1 MDIAQKLKEKNTNGA
16 ESGRL
21 KTREKKMEKV
31 QKKTD
36 IKALA
41 MKYAVVIALLAMCI
55 VLSIANNKFLTKANL
70 TSIIKQI
77 SIQSIVAIGTTM
89 IIITGNIDLSVGS
102 IVAFGGVSVGLMLKA
117 GVPIPAAILITVIAC
132 GCLGFISGG
141 VTAKLKL
148 HSFLVT
154 LALMEAFR
162 GIAQTMVNGLPVS
175 NFPDA
180 FGKIASISIGPVPI
194 LVLYMILLYI
204 IFSYMMKYTAFG
216 RAIYAVGGNQESAR
230 LSGINIEK
238 VKTMTF
244 VLSSCL
250 CGLAGVL
257 LTAKLRSGDP
267 TSGNGWEMDT
277 IAGAIIGGTNMMGG
291 EGKLVGTIIGLLF
304 IGVLDDG
311 MVLLGV
317 SAYMQ
322 SVIKGLVI
330 FGAVILNSIQKRS
343 SANA

>member
-1 MDIAQKLKEKNTNGA
+1 
-16 ESGRL
+16 
-21 KTREKKMEKV
+21 MEKV
-31 QKKTD
+31 QEKMN
-36 IKALA
+36 IKDFA
-41 MKYAVVIALLAMCI
+41 MKYAVVIALVVMCI
-55 VLSIANNKFLTKANL
+55 ALSIANNKFLTQANM

-102 IVAFGGVSVGLMLKA
+102 IVAFGGVCTGLMLKG
-117 GVPIPAAILITVIAC
+117 GVPIPIAILIAIIAC
-132 GCLGFISGG
+132 GCLGLVSGG

-162 GIAQTMVNGLPVS
+162 GIAQTMVSGLPVS
-175 NFPDA
+175 GFPDV
-180 FGKIASISIGPVPI
+180 FGKIASASLGPVPI
-194 LVLYMILLYI
+194 LVIYMIVLYA
-204 IFSYMMKYTAFG
+204 IFTYMMKYTAFG
-216 RAIYAVGGNQESAR
+216 RSIYAVGGNQESAR
-230 LSGINIEK
+230 LSGINVEK
-238 VKTMTF
+238 VKTLTF
-244 VLSSCL
+244 VISSCL

-267 TSGNGWEMDT
+267 TAGNGWEMDT

-291 EGKLVGTIIGLLF
+291 EGNLVGTIIGLLF

-322 SVIKGLVI
+322 SVVKGLVI

-343 SANA
+343 SK

>member
-1 MDIAQKLKEKNTNGA
+1 
-16 ESGRL
+16 
-21 KTREKKMEKV
+21 MEKA

-36 IKALA
+36 IGSFA
-41 MKYAVVIALLAMCI
+41 MRYAVVIALVVMCI
-55 VLSIANNKFLTKANL
+55 VLAILNNRFLTKANI

-102 IVAFGGVSVGLMLKA
+102 IVAFGGVSVGMMLKA
-117 GVPIPAAILITVIAC
+117 GIPIPVAIILAVLAC
-132 GCLGFISGG
+132 GCLGIVSGG

-175 NFPDA
+175 GFPDS
-180 FGKIASISIGPVPI
+180 FGKIASLSLGPVPV
-194 LVLYMILLYI
+194 LVLYMIILYAVFTYI
-204 IFSYMMKYTAFG
+204 MKYTAFG
-216 RAIYAVGGNQESAR
+216 RSIYAVGGNQESAR

-238 VKTMTF
+238 VKTLTF
-244 VLSSCL
+244 VISSCL

-267 TSGNGWEMDT
+267 TAGNGWEMDT

-291 EGKLVGTIIGLLF
+291 EGNLIGTIIGLLF

-322 SVIKGLVI
+322 SVVKGLVI
-330 FGAVILNSIQKRS
+330 FAAVILNSLQKRS
-343 SANA
+343 SSNS

>member
-1 MDIAQKLKEKNTNGA
+1 MDADVSIKQDTEKA
-16 ESGRL
+16 KAIDMHR
-21 KTREKKMEKV
+21 KKKYEIGEV
-31 QKKTD
+31 
-36 IKALA
+36 A
-41 MKYAVVIALLAMCI
+41 MKYAVVIALLFMCI
-55 VLSIANNKFLTKANL
+55 ILSIANSRFLTKANII
-70 TSIIKQI
+70 SIVKQI
-77 SIQSIVAIGTTM
+77 SIQSVVAIGTTI

-117 GVPIPAAILITVIAC
+117 GIPIPAAILLTVAAC
-132 GCLGFISGG
+132 GCLGLVSGG

-175 NFPDA
+175 GFPDA
-180 FGKIASISIGPVPI
+180 FGKIASISVGPVPVLVI
-194 LVLYMILLYI
+194 YMVVLYA
-204 IFSYMMKYTAFG
+204 IFSYIMKYTAFG
-216 RAIYAVGGNQESAR
+216 RSIYAVGGNQESAR

-238 VKTMTF
+238 VKTLCF
-244 VLSSCL
+244 IISSCL

-267 TSGNGWEMDT
+267 TAGNGWEMDT

-291 EGKLVGTIIGLLF
+291 EGKLIGTIIGLLF

-322 SVIKGLVI
+322 SVVKGLVI
-330 FGAVILNSIQKRS
+330 FAAVILNSLQKRS
-343 SANA
+343 SATV

>member
-1 MDIAQKLKEKNTNGA
+1 
-16 ESGRL
+16 
-21 KTREKKMEKV
+21 MEKTAN
-31 QKKTD
+31 KIDFKN
-36 IKALA
+36 IA
-41 MKYAVVIALLAMCI
+41 MKYAVVIALTVMCI
-55 VLSIANNKFLTKANL
+55 VLSFANDKFLTQANL

-77 SIQSIVAIGTTM
+77 SITSIVAIGTTM

-102 IVAFGGVSVGLMLKA
+102 IVAFGCVCTGLLLKR
-117 GVPIPAAILITVIAC
+117 GVPIPITILITMAAC

-162 GIAQTMVNGLPVS
+162 GIAQTMTGGLPVS
-175 NFPDA
+175 GFPDA
-180 FGKIASISIGPVPI
+180 FGKIASTSIGPVPI
-194 LVLYMILLYI
+194 LVIYMIVLYAVFI
-204 IFSYMMKYTAFG
+204 YIMKYTAFG
-216 RAIYAVGGNQESAR
+216 RSIYAVGGNQESAR
-230 LSGINIEK
+230 LSGINVEK
-238 VKTMTF
+238 VKTITF
-244 VLSSCL
+244 IISSCL

-267 TSGNGWEMDT
+267 TSGVGWEMDT

-291 EGKLVGTIIGLLF
+291 EGKLIGTIIGLLF

-322 SVIKGLVI
+322 SVVKGLVI

-343 SANA
+343 EK